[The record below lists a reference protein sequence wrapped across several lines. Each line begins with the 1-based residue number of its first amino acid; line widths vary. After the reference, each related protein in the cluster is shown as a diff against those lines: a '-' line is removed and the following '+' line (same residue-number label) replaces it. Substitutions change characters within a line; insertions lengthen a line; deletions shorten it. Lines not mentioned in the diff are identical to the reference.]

1 VLKLDLINTLAFT
14 ALVLFLGYGVRRIAT
29 PLSRFN
35 VPAPVIGGLII
46 AIIITLARNAH
57 VSLVQ
62 FDTTLQI
69 PLMIAFFTTI
79 GFGASMSLLKVGGP
93 QVILFFLASGVFAI
107 AQNAAGILVALPL
120 GMHPLFGVICGSVT
134 LTGGP
139 ATGLA
144 FAPLFERAGIHGAAS
159 VAVAAAMCGI
169 VSGGLIGAPIG
180 TWLIERH
187 RLRRQLDRPATVEL
201 PAATDIVE
209 MQVSNHTPS
218 APHGEAKESY
228 LLLKTLAVIL
238 AAMWAGSWVS
248 AWFTSAGIT
257 LPAYIGA
264 MLVAAAIRNLD
275 DATNLIGLSRRMI
288 DDIGSAALALFIAM
302 ALMTLK
308 LWELA
313 GLALPL
319 LAIISV
325 QIILIAA
332 VCMGPIWYIMGRDY
346 DAAVMSGGFCGF
358 MLGTTAN
365 SMANMES
372 LVERYGPA
380 PRAFLVVPMVGA
392 FLIDFSNALIIT
404 ICLNIWG

>member
-1 VLKLDLINTLAFT
+1 
-14 ALVLFLGYGVRRIAT
+14 
-29 PLSRFN
+29 
-35 VPAPVIGGLII
+35 
-46 AIIITLARNAH
+46 
-57 VSLVQ
+57 
-62 FDTTLQI
+62 
-69 PLMIAFFTTI
+69 
-79 GFGASMSLLKVGGP
+79 
-93 QVILFFLASGVFAI
+93 
-107 AQNAAGILVALPL
+107 
-120 GMHPLFGVICGSVT
+120 
-134 LTGGP
+134 
-139 ATGLA
+139 
-144 FAPLFERAGIHGAAS
+144 
-159 VAVAAAMCGI
+159 
-169 VSGGLIGAPIG
+169 
-180 TWLIERH
+180 
-187 RLRRQLDRPATVEL
+187 
-201 PAATDIVE
+201 
-209 MQVSNHTPS
+209 
-218 APHGEAKESY
+218 
-228 LLLKTLAVIL
+228 
-238 AAMWAGSWVS
+238 MWAGSWVS

-325 QIILIAA
+325 QIIIIAA

-404 ICLNIWG
+404 VCLNIWG